1 MECGPWRMAGC
12 LAKYALA
19 RCLLWAS
26 SWCEVQPLLWICAAE
41 TQPRSFVKWRM
52 GL

>member
-1 MECGPWRMAGC
+1 MECGPWRMARC
-12 LAKYALA
+12 WAKYALA

-26 SWCEVQPLLWICAAE
+26 SWCEVWPSLWICAAE
-41 TQPRSFVKWRM
+41 TQSCSFAKWRT

>member
-12 LAKYALA
+12 WAKYALA

-26 SWCEVQPLLWICAAE
+26 SWCEVRPSLWICAAE
-41 TQPRSFVKWRM
+41 TQPRSFTKWRM